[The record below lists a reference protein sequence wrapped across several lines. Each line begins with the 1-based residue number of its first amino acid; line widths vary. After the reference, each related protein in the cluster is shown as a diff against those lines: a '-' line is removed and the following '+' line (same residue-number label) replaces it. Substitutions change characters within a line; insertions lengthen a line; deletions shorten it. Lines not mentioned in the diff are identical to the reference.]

1 MNIETFGELR
11 FGDGRFSVM
20 AEPPAMIMLKRH
32 FPRLRDHYREAAH
45 LKATDETAHLLRW
58 FCQGYPLEMT
68 DEVRHELE
76 VRADR
81 FLASRTLF
89 RQAAAGVLEVREP
102 VELSVP
108 LREYQQVGV
117 ALARASGGLLLADQ
131 MGLGKTLQ
139 GIGLI
144 AGEPRARPAL
154 VVCELHLVK
163 QWMGQLRRAAPS
175 LRAHAV
181 KKGRP
186 YNVETNL
193 FGSTPRGALSQPFR
207 PERVP
212 DVLVIP
218 YSKLAGWADVLAGVM
233 QGVVYD
239 EVQSLR
245 KGPSTAKGAAARAIS
260 DAAAFRLG
268 LSGTPVYNYGSE
280 IHAIVQVLK
289 PGALG
294 SREEFL
300 REWCAESNS
309 NDNHRVRD
317 PRALGI
323 HMRNGGV
330 ILRRTRADVG
340 RELPELAKV
349 PEEVPADRKALDA
362 MQGRAA
368 ELARLVLDRRPE
380 VPRFDRMRAGEELSS
395 LMRQITGVAKAP
407 YVASFVAQLVADGL
421 RPVVFGWHHEVYG
434 IWRQLWADPE
444 GNGLERPMVV
454 GWHTGRET
462 VTEKQKAID
471 EFIAGRSDVL
481 VLSLRSGAGV
491 DGLQHVT
498 DTVVFGELDWSPQAH
513 DQCVARVYRD
523 GQDKPVTAFYCW
535 ADAGSD
541 PIVLDVLGAKRAQS
555 DPMVDPSADVLDQ
568 QAEEQ
573 RSMRLAEYVA
583 AGGLKGG
590 ADS

>member
-1 MNIETFGELR
+1 MNIDTYGELR
-11 FGDGRFSVM
+11 LNRTSFIVA

-32 FPRLRDHYREAAH
+32 FPRLRDNYREAVH

-58 FCQGYPLEMT
+58 FCQGYPLAMS
-68 DEVRHELE
+68 DEVRRELNE
-76 VRADR
+76 RADR
-81 FLASRTLF
+81 FEAARQMF
-89 RQAAAGVLEVREP
+89 RRAAAGALEVREL
-102 VELSVP
+102 VELSIP

-139 GIGLI
+139 AIGLI

-181 KKGRP
+181 RKGRP
-186 YNVETNL
+186 YNVETDL
-193 FGSTPRGALSQPFR
+193 FGCIPRGALSQPFR

-218 YSKLAGWADVLAGVM
+218 YSKLHGWADVLAGVV

-245 KGPSTAKGAAARAIS
+245 KGASTAKGAAARAIS
-260 DAAAFRLG
+260 EGAAYRLG

-280 IHAIVQVLK
+280 IHAIVEVLK
-289 PGALG
+289 PDALG
-294 SREEFL
+294 NRDEFL
-300 REWCAESNS
+300 REWCELGAS

-323 HMRNGGV
+323 HLRNGGV

-362 MQGRAA
+362 MKGRAA

-380 VPRFDRMRAGEELSS
+380 VPRFERMRAAEELSS
-395 LMRQITGVAKAP
+395 LVRQVTGVAKAP

-434 IWRQLWADPE
+434 IWRHMWADAE
-444 GNGLERPMVV
+444 GNGLDRPLVA
-454 GWHTGRET
+454 GWHTGRES
-462 VTEKQKAID
+462 VAEKQQAID
-471 EFIAGRSDVL
+471 NFIVGRSDVL
-481 VLSLRSGAGV
+481 VMSLRSGAGV
-491 DGLQHVT
+491 DGLQHAT
-498 DTVVFGELDWSPQAH
+498 DTVVFGELDWSPQVH
-513 DQCVARVYRD
+513 DQCVTRVYRD
-523 GQDKPVTAFYCW
+523 GQTRPVTAFYCW

-541 PIVLDVLGAKRAQS
+541 PIVLDVLGAKRSQS

-568 QAEEQ
+568 QTDEQ
-573 RSMRLAEYVA
+573 RVARLAEHVVA
-583 AGGLKGG
+583 GRLLGV
-590 ADS
+590 DE

>member
-1 MNIETFGELR
+1 MSIETFGTLQRADNR
-11 FGDGRFSVM
+11 FIIS
-20 AEPPAMIMLKRH
+20 AEPTAMIMLKRH
-32 FPRLRDHYREAAH
+32 FPRLHGRYREEVY

-58 FCQGYPLEMT
+58 FCHGYPLAMT
-68 DEVRHELE
+68 DEVRHDLD
-76 VRADR
+76 VRAAR
-81 FLASRTLF
+81 FLEARTLF
-89 RQAAAGVLEVREP
+89 RRAAVGDLEVREP
-102 VELSVP
+102 VDLLVP

-139 GIGLI
+139 AIGLI

-163 QWMGQLRRAAPS
+163 QWMVQLRRAAPS

-181 KKGRP
+181 KKGKP

-193 FGSTPRGALSQPFR
+193 FGVSPHGALSQPFR
-207 PERVP
+207 PERMP

-218 YSKLAGWADVLAGVM
+218 YSKIAGWADVLAGVI

-245 KGPSTAKGAAARAIS
+245 KGPGTAKGAAAAAIS
-260 DAAAFRLG
+260 KGAAFRLG

-289 PGALG
+289 PDALG
-294 SREEFL
+294 SRDEFL
-300 REWCAESNS
+300 REWCLESAS

-317 PRALGI
+317 PRALGM
-323 HMRNGGV
+323 HLRNAGV

-340 RELPELAKV
+340 RELPALSKV

-380 VPRFDRMRAGEELSS
+380 VPRFDRMRAAEELSS
-395 LMRQITGVAKAP
+395 LVRQVTGVAKAP

-434 IWRQLWADPE
+434 IWRQLWAD
-444 GNGLERPMVV
+444 GLSNGLDRPLVA
-454 GWHTGRET
+454 GWHTGRES
-462 VTEKQKAID
+462 VTEKQQAID
-471 EFIAGRSDVL
+471 DFIAGRSDVL
-481 VLSLRSGAGV
+481 VMSLRSGAGV
-491 DGLQHVT
+491 DGLQHAT
-498 DTVVFGELDWSPQAH
+498 DTVVFGELDWSPQVH
-513 DQCVARVYRD
+513 DQCVTRVYRD
-523 GQDKPVTAFYCW
+523 GQERPVTAFYCW

-555 DPMVDPSADVLDQ
+555 DPMVDPSADVFDQ
-568 QAEEQ
+568 QADDQ
-573 RSMRLAEYVA
+573 RVAQLAQHVLD
-583 AGGLKGG
+583 GGLIGG
-590 ADS
+590 ED